1 MSTKTLYIQGLENHQ
16 DLLQDNHSLIR
27 AGNEMLNMADRTGN
41 EDFALAAKE
50 LGSGLFTVGKWVG
63 GKTVDAFSRVLGAAG
78 SSLVRAFSDN
88 ETLIQKLLQNFSKIE
103 DHELNLSKDKV
114 ALITASGDIEDIS
127 KDMDVLIRMLD
138 ILDKHSRELLNY
150 LDKQLITAKKLK
162 GVSTADAIFAVVE
175 EFHSLKYPVFGLPHH
190 SGDKYTSEELPGG
203 KTWEFA
209 YNDGKSPKYIMNG
222 DTPAGGGSSIT
233 FSKSEVSA
241 LLNKLDKV
249 NSMHKRLKQSYDSYL
264 SFIKSWSDMVQAV
277 DGNLGSLEK
286 VSGSAM
292 AEAEK
297 ILAGE
302 PNALA
307 FYSGFTPRVVSFTD
321 RYIHGVLGVFA

>member
-1 MSTKTLYIQGLENHQ
+1 MSTKALYIQGLENHQ
-16 DLLQDNHSLIR
+16 DLLQVNHDLVR
-27 AGNEMLNMADRTGN
+27 AGNEMLNSSRTGN
-41 EDFALAAKE
+41 EDFVSAMKG
-50 LGSGLFTVGKWVG
+50 LGNGLLTLGGWAG
-63 GKTVDAFSRVLGAAG
+63 GKTIDAFSHVIGAAG
-78 SSLVRAFSDN
+78 AGLTRAFSDN
-88 ETLIQKLLQNFSKIE
+88 ETLIKKLLQNFSKIE
-103 DHELNLSKDKV
+103 DHELNLSKSTV

-138 ILDKHSRELLNY
+138 VLDKHSKDMLSY
-150 LDKQLITAKKLK
+150 LDKQLIIAKKLK
-162 GVSTADAIFAVVE
+162 GVKTADAIFAVVD
-175 EFHSLKYPVFGLPHH
+175 EFHELKYPVFGLPHH

-233 FSKSEVSA
+233 FSKAEVSA

-249 NSMHKRLKQSYDSYL
+249 NSMHKRVKQSYDSYL
-264 SFIKSWSDMVQAV
+264 SFLRSWSDMVKSV
-277 DGNLGSLEK
+277 DGNLGSLDK